1 MARRTNQTRN
11 NLKNDLKRI
20 GSIIASLGV
29 IFTAGYFIG
38 EWRTESRMQVKIHEL
53 EFQTL
58 QLKVE
63 YTEKLYIEQLNK
75 ESGKSEISDE
85 DLAEFV
91 KTLNAYVQQKSHE
104 KK

>member
-1 MARRTNQTRN
+1 M
-11 NLKNDLKRI
+11 
-20 GSIIASLGV
+20 

-38 EWRTESRMQVKIHEL
+38 EWRTESKMQARIHEL

-63 YTEKLYIEQLNK
+63 YTEKLYIEQRTK
-75 ESGKSEISDE
+75 ECGKYDISDE

-91 KTLNAYVQQKSHE
+91 KTLNA
-104 KK
+104 